1 MMQHSII
8 FPLPLSI
15 HIGFVIVSVILLIL
29 CYKKRKFTYELY
41 MLVGIIS
48 TMFVYVCKEK
58 PFFYILG
65 LEEMILLALTIV
77 DMVKVSKAAAE
88 AEKEA
93 EKKAAE
99 GGKEEAASEEAVSEE
114 TDGSDDTGNGE

>member
-29 CYKKRKFTYELY
+29 CYKKRKYTYELY

-48 TMFVYVCKEK
+48 TLFVYVCKEK
-58 PFFYILG
+58 PYFYILG
-65 LEEMILLALTIV
+65 LEEMILLALTII
-77 DMVKVSKAAAE
+77 DMAKVSKAAAA
-88 AEKEA
+88 AEKAQKEVT
-93 EKKAAE
+93 EKPKE
-99 GGKEEAASEEAVSEE
+99 GDGEEAVSEE
-114 TDGSDDTGNGE
+114 NDNNDDTDKSE